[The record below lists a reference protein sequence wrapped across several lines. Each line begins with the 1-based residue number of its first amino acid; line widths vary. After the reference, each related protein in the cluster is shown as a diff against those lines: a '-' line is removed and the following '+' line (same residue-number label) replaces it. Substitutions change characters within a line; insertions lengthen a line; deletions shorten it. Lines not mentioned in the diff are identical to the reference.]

1 MTSNLQ
7 EAILLKQNGP
17 SACVRKLTKNHDRL
31 LEKVEQQNPDGSI
44 TYLPYACLFYEVIDS
59 EQKLVD

>member
-31 LEKVEQQNPDGSI
+31 LEKVE
-44 TYLPYACLFYEVIDS
+44 
-59 EQKLVD
+59 